1 MTVTKAWVI
10 LLLTM
15 TNSLRPETHAKR
27 QPDHMMPTSGCVE
40 VGNGGYSAV
49 GTRIG
54 LGCGYLW
61 PFAMC
66 GPRRRIASPIKRR
79 VRWVQDRRKKLLTNN
94 SNLKCLGAPS
104 GHGSSCPAY

>member
-15 TNSLRPETHAKR
+15 TNSLRPETGAKR

-40 VGNGGYSAV
+40 VGNGGYYAV

-54 LGCGYLW
+54 LG
-61 PFAMC
+61 
-66 GPRRRIASPIKRR
+66 
-79 VRWVQDRRKKLLTNN
+79 
-94 SNLKCLGAPS
+94 
-104 GHGSSCPAY
+104 